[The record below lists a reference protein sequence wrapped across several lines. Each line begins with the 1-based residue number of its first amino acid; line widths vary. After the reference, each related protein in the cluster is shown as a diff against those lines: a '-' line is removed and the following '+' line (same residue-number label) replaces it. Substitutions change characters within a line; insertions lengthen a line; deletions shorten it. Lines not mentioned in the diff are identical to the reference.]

1 MAAATARPLREDL
14 ERLDDALI
22 VLRRLWQHP
31 RLQQEF
37 LARAGIQVDA
47 ALFRTLRAVE
57 RAERDEPGVGDVAEA
72 LGIDPSTASRFV
84 DQAVCAG
91 YAVRAASVQDRRR
104 VVLTLTERGAALLE
118 HANAARFV
126 LLGELTD
133 GWSPEDVRTL
143 SSLLDRLRAA
153 TVDLPAAATP
163 LARP

>member
-1 MAAATARPLREDL
+1 MPSATEHLLHNDL

-37 LARAGIQVDA
+37 LARAGIHVEA
-47 ALFRTLRAVE
+47 ALFRTLRAIE

-72 LGIDPSTASRFV
+72 LGVDPSTASRFV

-91 YAVRAASVQDRRR
+91 YAARVPSQQDRRR

-118 HANAARFV
+118 HANGARVV
-126 LLGELTD
+126 LLGQLTE
-133 GWSPEDVRTL
+133 GWSADDVRTL
-143 SSLLDRLRAA
+143 STLLDRLRAA
-153 TVDLPAAATP
+153 TADLPAAP
-163 LARP
+163 PPMPR